1 MNRLRHRA
9 EVVPAHRLG
18 TSAADLIDAATA
30 SGRPVVVVHGGAVE
44 TAEILLELEQRGAEP
59 ILPAGPVELVHA
71 GGGPKA
77 ITAAAARVTRH
88 AEGTPVLLVVHP
100 LGLDNPAG
108 RSPLDCA
115 FAQDAP
121 FVAETSICLFDGAH
135 AAGGGLQALLRHTE
149 LRFDGIRGSAE
160 TPEGRLLVL
169 DLLLEHL
176 DSRVAVRRL
185 AMSPSIADL
194 DRPALERL
202 VARRLRALE
211 RPGPRSTIAESRT
224 DGTCSATCSICESVN
239 TTDGDVTAL
248 LDLARPHIG
257 LSLLLEDAAFRPV
270 AWSPDGE
277 PPPSLTDLITAGRLA
292 KLTGQLDPGVP
303 VMVRLGTPA
312 AGHQL
317 VTRVGSGEPLGYLS
331 AAQGPSHPDLTTAWL
346 RHICT
351 PMASELARRA
361 GRRQLHLETRHHLV
375 TVLVRGELSR
385 ASARLAINDLV
396 GALGVRVA
404 ALSPAV
410 QSLTPPPT
418 TPSPGAASASDA
430 VTRRLD
436 TLGLP
441 YGEYDGLTVVL
452 LDGSEEE
459 SAALVT
465 ALSPHQM
472 TVGLGSTVTDPAEIS
487 SSARQAAWTCRMAV
501 STRRPILDFAG
512 IGVHRLLLPGAEAGD
527 PEFEEPIHRLE
538 RAQGELGFDTVG
550 TLVGYLDAGGNYRRA
565 ARDLTIH
572 VNTLRYRLNRIATII
587 HADLDDPEQRFRL
600 QLAARLRA
608 GRRALQESGAN

>member
-1 MNRLRHRA
+1 MDRLRHRA
-9 EVVPAHRLG
+9 EVAPAHRLG
-18 TSAADLIDAATA
+18 TRAADLIDAARG

-44 TAEILLELEQRGAEP
+44 MAGILLELEQRGAEP

-77 ITAAAARVTRH
+77 ITAAAARVTSH

-115 FAQDAP
+115 FAQDTP
-121 FVAETSICLFDGAH
+121 FDAETSICLFDVAH
-135 AAGGGLQALLRHTE
+135 AAAGGLQTLLRHTE
-149 LRFDGIRGSAE
+149 LRFDGIRGSTE
-160 TPEGRLLVL
+160 TADGRLLVA
-169 DLLLEHL
+169 DLLLELL

-185 AMSPSIADL
+185 AMSPSLSDL
-194 DRPALERL
+194 ERPALERL

-211 RPGPRSTIAESRT
+211 RPGPRSVVAEPRT
-224 DGTCSATCSICESVN
+224 DGSCSATCSICEAVI

-257 LSLLLEDAAFRPV
+257 HTLLLEDTSFHAV
-270 AWSPDGE
+270 AWSPEGE
-277 PPPSLTDLITAGRLA
+277 PPPSLTELITPGRLA
-292 KLTGQLDPGVP
+292 KLTGQLVTGVP
-303 VMVRLGTPA
+303 EMVRLGTPA
-312 AGHQL
+312 AGHRW
-317 VTRVGSGEPLGYLS
+317 VARVGSGESLGYLS
-331 AAQGPSHPDLTTAWL
+331 AAQGPSHPDLTTVWW
-346 RHICT
+346 RHIST
-351 PMASELARRA
+351 PLASELARRA
-361 GRRQLHLETRHHLV
+361 GRRRLHLETRHHLV

-385 ASARLAINDLV
+385 ASAQLAINDLV

-404 ALSPAV
+404 ALAPAARTM
-410 QSLTPPPT
+410 TPPSAT
-418 TPSPGAASASDA
+418 ASPGPAPDA
-430 VTRRLD
+430 VARRLD
-436 TLGLP
+436 TLGVP
-441 YGEYDGLTVVL
+441 YGEYDGLTVAL
-452 LDGSEEE
+452 IDGSEGGP
-459 SAALVT
+459 AALVA

-472 TVGLGSTVTDPAEIS
+472 TIGLGSTVTDPADIS

-538 RAQGELGFDTVG
+538 RAQSELGFDTVG

-572 VNTLRYRLNRIATII
+572 VNTLRYRLKRISSII
-587 HADLDDPEQRFRL
+587 DADLDDPEQRFRL
-600 QLAARLRA
+600 KLAARLRA
-608 GRRALQESGAN
+608 GRQALQESGAD